1 MTPAL
6 RQNLTLA
13 VLVLTGINMRPL
25 LTSIGP
31 LLPDIRAASGMSYT
45 LAALLTALPVI
56 TMGGAGA
63 GRWLGRSLY
72 RSKAQYCAE
81 PADYR
86 GRRPAAGNRPE

>member
-56 TMGGAGA
+56 AMGVLALAAGWVDRFFGPK
-63 GRWLGRSLY
+63 GR
-72 RSKAQYCAE
+72 YCAE

>member
-56 TMGGAGA
+56 AMGVLALAAAGSIA
-63 GRWLGRSLY
+63 ISV
-72 RSKAQYCAE
+72 KAQYCAE

>member
-56 TMGGAGA
+56 AMGGWRWPLAGSIA
-63 GRWLGRSLY
+63 ISVKSAVLR
-72 RSKAQYCAE
+72 
-81 PADYR
+81 
-86 GRRPAAGNRPE
+86 